1 MKQLTIELPDEL
13 ADDLER
19 CADWHGVPVDDV
31 VRHAVAEDVEF
42 AKEHELGPWGDGAD
56 INFEVPEHLMRT

>member
-1 MKQLTIELPDEL
+1 MKLTIELPDEL
-13 ADDLER
+13 AADLER

-42 AKEHELGPWGDGAD
+42 AREHGLGPWDDGSD
-56 INFEVPEHLMRT
+56 INSGLPDHLMRI

>member
-19 CADWHGVPVDDV
+19 CADWHGVPVDEV
-31 VRHAVAEDVEF
+31 VRHAVTEDLTF
-42 AKEHELGPWGDGAD
+42 AREHELGPWDGESD
-56 INFEVPEHLMRT
+56 INFEVPEHLMRI